1 MNSIYLIGRL
11 TKDVELRK
19 NESGSVRGDFTLA
32 VNRIGAKENQQQAD
46 FINCRVWNNQAENLA
61 HYMGKGS
68 QIGLEGTLRND
79 KYEDKD
85 GNNKYIWY
93 VLAQNITY
101 LSEFKGEKQ
110 EEVKEEIE
118 SGSFKSD
125 DLILDD
131 SDLPF

>member
-1 MNSIYLIGRL
+1 MNSVYLIGRL

-46 FINCRVWNNQAENLA
+46 FINCRAWNNQAENLA

-93 VLAQNITY
+93 VAAQNITY
-101 LSEFKGEKQ
+101 LSEYKGGKQ
-110 EEVKEEIE
+110 EKEEEVIT
-118 SGSFKSD
+118 GSIKSD
-125 DLILDD
+125 DLFLDD
-131 SDLPF
+131 SELPF

>member
-32 VNRIGAKENQQQAD
+32 VKRKGVKEGQQEAD

-110 EEVKEEIE
+110 EVSQEVVT
-118 SGSFKSD
+118 GSIKMD
-125 DLILDD
+125 DVELTDD
-131 SDLPF
+131 DLPF

>member
-1 MNSIYLIGRL
+1 MNSVYLIGRL

-68 QIGLEGTLRND
+68 QIGLEGILRND
-79 KYEDKD
+79 KCKDKD

-101 LSEFKGEKQ
+101 LSEYKGGKQ
-110 EEVKEEIE
+110 EKEEEVIT
-118 SGSFKSD
+118 GSIKSD
-125 DLILDD
+125 DLFLDD

>member
-1 MNSIYLIGRL
+1 MNSVYLIGRL

-79 KYEDKD
+79 KCKDKD

-93 VLAQNITY
+93 VAAQNITY
-101 LSEFKGEKQ
+101 LSEYKGGKQ
-110 EEVKEEIE
+110 EKEEEVIT
-118 SGSFKSD
+118 GSIKSD
-125 DLILDD
+125 DLILDE

>member
-32 VNRIGAKENQQQAD
+32 VNRIGTKENQQQAD

-68 QIGLEGTLRND
+68 QIGIEGTLRND

-101 LSEFKGEKQ
+101 LSEFKGGKQ
-110 EEVKEEIE
+110 EKEEEVIA
-118 SGSFKSD
+118 GSIKSD
-125 DLILDD
+125 DLILEDE
-131 SDLPF
+131 DLPF